1 MKALTMAA
9 TPPALATLLY
19 EVRDSVAIVTLH
31 RPERMNTIGGAMKSD
46 LARAFFDYA
55 RADDRVR
62 AVLVTGSGERAF
74 CAGADIKERA
84 GQQITGS
91 DYFVAQKATHD
102 LLRGIEEFEKP
113 VLAAIN
119 GVALG
124 GGLEIALCCDIR
136 IAADSARFGLPEI
149 KLGVIPAAGGTQ
161 RLPRLIGEARAKELI
176 LTADLV
182 DAETAL
188 RYGIVSRVLPP
199 AELMPAA
206 LALAQ
211 RIAGHPPLAV
221 RFAKR
226 AINRGMQ
233 TDLDSG
239 LEYERYAAAMLIDSE
254 DRKEGMR
261 AFVEKRKPVFTGR

>member
-1 MKALTMAA
+1 MTSSH
-9 TPPALATLLY
+9 PPLETLLY
-19 EVRDSVAIVTLH
+19 EVRDNVAIVTLN
-31 RPERMNTIGGAMKSD
+31 RPDRMNTLGGSMKPD
-46 LARAFFDYA
+46 LARAFFEYA

-62 AVLVTGSGERAF
+62 AVLVTGAGDRAF

-84 GQQITGS
+84 GNQITGA

-102 LLRGIEEFEKP
+102 LFRNIEEFEKP
-113 VLAAIN
+113 VIAALN

-136 IAADSARFGLPEI
+136 IASDTARVGLPEI

-188 RYGIVSRVLPP
+188 RLGIVSRVVPQADLI
-199 AELMPAA
+199 ATA

-211 RIAGHPPLAV
+211 RIAEHPPLAV

-239 LEYERYAAAMLIDSE
+239 LEYERYAAAMIIDSE

>member
-1 MKALTMAA
+1 MT
-9 TPPALATLLY
+9 TPDIQDLGTLLY
-19 EVRDSVAIVTLH
+19 EVRDRVAVITLN
-31 RPERMNTIGGAMKSD
+31 RPDRMNTLGGTMKPD
-46 LARAFFDYA
+46 LARAFFELA
-55 RADDRVR
+55 RNDDQVR
-62 AVLVTGSGERAF
+62 AVLITGSGDKAF

-84 GQQITGS
+84 TDVVRGTE
-91 DYFVAQKATHD
+91 YFVRQKATHE
-102 LLRGIEEFEKP
+102 LFRNIEEFEKP
-113 VLAAIN
+113 VIAAIN

-136 IAADSARFGLPEI
+136 VASSAARFGLPEI

-161 RLPRLIGEARAKELI
+161 RLPRLVGEARAKELI

-188 RYGIVSRVLPP
+188 RYGLVSRVVPQ
-199 AELMPAA
+199 ADLMPAA
-206 LALAQ
+206 LELSQ
-211 RIAGHPPLAV
+211 RIARHPPLAV

-239 LEYERYAAAMLIDSE
+239 LEYERYAAAMIVDSE
-254 DRKEGMR
+254 DRIEGMR
-261 AFVEKRKPVFTGR
+261 AFVEKREPQFKGR

>member
-1 MKALTMAA
+1 MTSSHPHLE
-9 TPPALATLLY
+9 TLLY
-19 EVRDSVAIVTLH
+19 EVRDNVAIVTLN
-31 RPERMNTIGGAMKSD
+31 RPDRMNTLGGSMKPD
-46 LARAFFDYA
+46 LARAFFEYA

-62 AVLVTGSGERAF
+62 AVLVTGAGDRAF

-84 GQQITGS
+84 GNQITGA

-102 LLRGIEEFEKP
+102 LFRNIEEFEKP
-113 VLAAIN
+113 VIAALN

-136 IAADSARFGLPEI
+136 IASDSARVGLPEI

-188 RYGIVSRVLPP
+188 RLGIVGRVVPHS
-199 AELMPAA
+199 ELMATA
-206 LALAQ
+206 FALAQ
-211 RIAGHPPLAV
+211 RIAEHPPLAV

-226 AINRGMQ
+226 ANNRGMQ

-239 LEYERYAAAMLIDSE
+239 LEYERYAAAMIIDSE

>member
-1 MKALTMAA
+1 MT
-9 TPPALATLLY
+9 TPDIQDLGTLLY
-19 EVRDSVAIVTLH
+19 EVRDRVAVITLN
-31 RPERMNTIGGAMKSD
+31 RPDRMNTLGGTMKAD
-46 LARAFFDYA
+46 LARAFFELA
-55 RADDRVR
+55 RNDDQVR
-62 AVLVTGSGERAF
+62 AVLVTGSGDKAF

-84 GQQITGS
+84 TDVVRGTE
-91 DYFVAQKATHD
+91 YFVRQKATHE
-102 LLRGIEEFEKP
+102 LFRNIEEFEKP

-124 GGLEIALCCDIR
+124 GGLEIALCCDLR
-136 IAADSARFGLPEI
+136 IAADHARFGLPEI

-188 RYGIVSRVLPP
+188 HYGLVSRVVPQS
-199 AELMPAA
+199 ELMAA
-206 LALAQ
+206 AMELSQ
-211 RIAGHPPLAV
+211 RIARHPPLAV

-239 LEYERYAAAMLIDSE
+239 LEYERYAAAMIVDSE
-254 DRKEGMR
+254 DRLEGMR
-261 AFVEKRKPVFTGR
+261 AFVEKREPQFKGR